1 MKTKSVTAS
10 NKTPMTIRSSKALL
24 LSKSLYTRTGLTHPE
39 WRLVET
45 WQVEPFLFPTTTDI
59 RPNHYG
65 LIVAYIPDS
74 ITLKM
79 SDPETG
85 AIFEIKK
92 FGDQVTYTSM
102 NSQGSVATY
111 FEWDILVS
119 VALIV
124 GGQSQSSHNNKNQF
138 NEENGIQHLIAV
150 GEEQGSIFS
159 NGKESVIVPNTT
171 YFSFTTNTSLY
182 FSAGE
187 NQASS
192 IHQVINEKLVKVE
205 SRILQGYASSGG
217 SYALTDNKDKL
228 YPDGISILN
237 IDDGFSESVAKI
249 EFNHNTTDGTVKIS
263 VLSKTVR
270 VCELRESMIVF
281 AL

>member
-1 MKTKSVTAS
+1 
-10 NKTPMTIRSSKALL
+10 MTIRSSKALL
-24 LSKSLYTRTGLTHPE
+24 LSKSLYTRTDLTNPE

-45 WQVEPFLFPTTTDI
+45 WQIEPFLFPTTTDI

-102 NSQGSVATY
+102 NSQGSVTTNFA
-111 FEWDILVS
+111 WDILAS
-119 VALIV
+119 VDLIV
-124 GGQSQSSHNNKNQF
+124 GEQSRSSHNNKNQF
-138 NEENGIQHLIAV
+138 HEENGIQHLIAV